1 MAELNKFNKSVKN
14 RKRYGRSGCRGG
26 TSGRGHKGY
35 KARSGSV
42 VKGFEGGQT
51 PIYRRL
57 PMRGFNSNK
66 QSKYFAISLKKI
78 VAMAN
83 LGFEIIDN
91 NTLKEIGYIKNILE
105 KVKILGSDIEL
116 KELNKIKQVSV
127 SAMSA
132 NVKKLLE
139 DNCVKVVLEDK

>member
-1 MAELNKFNKSVKN
+1 MVSLNLFSRSVKS
-14 RKRYGRSGCRGG
+14 RKRFGRGGCYGG

-66 QSKYFAISLKKI
+66 EESFEVVSLKKVLSFANSCGEVVDLTALVNVNNVNKVLVKLIGSDIDVSELDNIKKI
-78 VAMAN
+78 VAN
-83 LGFEIIDN
+83 LASHGVVEFLKKN
-91 NTLKEIGYIKNILE
+91 NVELVLKN
-105 KVKILGSDIEL
+105 
-116 KELNKIKQVSV
+116 N
-127 SAMSA
+127 
-132 NVKKLLE
+132 
-139 DNCVKVVLEDK
+139 

>member
-139 DNCVKVVLEDK
+139 DNGVKVVLEDK

>member
-1 MAELNKFNKSVKN
+1 MAELNKFNRSVKN

-139 DNCVKVVLEDK
+139 DNGVKVVLEDK